1 MILLTVDGEFYKSKT
16 MLNAKLFA
24 NVNLHKEAV
33 DWQNRVLTNGGYVS
47 KDTLKAV
54 SDFCYRIDAAGI
66 RNKFSRLNLICGDD
80 LTAARVPLYRGLSFT
95 GDQYG
100 NSIDTNNNFVSGDYT
115 ERGSNGGLNAG
126 SGGTKY
132 LDTGVIPNN
141 INKGF
146 TGINNHMSAYVVNR
160 TNEFY
165 IGCDDSFGCCAGAC
179 AWIWL
184 SVSIAPTQSS
194 YYMGDNDNNGGYT
207 GQFTGSSSLGLFL
220 GCCDTGESGANSYT
234 YTNGAYDNEYTYGN
248 MNSNSLNNI
257 GLSITIFG
265 FNHIAVDPND
275 YTCLSND
282 TFGTGHISSYSFGPL
297 LTYDQQLAYYNA
309 LQIFQTTLG
318 RNK

>member
-1 MILLTVDGEFYKSKT
+1 
-16 MLNAKLFA
+16 MLNGKLFSS
-24 NVNLHKEAV
+24 VNIHREAR
-33 DWQNRVLTNGGYVS
+33 DWHNRALASGGIVS

-66 RNKFSRLNLICGDD
+66 RGKFSRLNLICGNN

-95 GDQYG
+95 GFQYG
-100 NSIDTNNNFVSGDYT
+100 NSIDTNTNFVDGDYT

-141 INKGF
+141 TNGF
-146 TGINNHMSAYVVNR
+146 TGINNHMSAYMMNR
-160 TNEFY
+160 SNEFY
-165 IGCDDSFGCCAGAC
+165 MGVDDSSGCCAGTC

-184 SVSIAPTQSS
+184 LSSIAGTQSQ
-194 YYMGDNDNNGGYT
+194 YYMGDNDNGGGY
-207 GQFTGSSSLGLFL
+207 QAYSLSSSTLGLFL
-220 GCCDTGESGANSYT
+220 GSCDTGESGANSFT
-234 YTNGAYDNEYTYGN
+234 YTNGANDNDFTSGD
-248 MNSNSLNNI
+248 MNSNSLNGI

-265 FNHIAVDPND
+265 YNHIAVDLND
-275 YTCLSND
+275 NSCLSND
-282 TFGTGHISSYSFGPL
+282 TFGTGHISSYSFGPF
-297 LTYDQQLAYYNA
+297 LTGDQQLAYYNA

>member
-1 MILLTVDGEFYKSKT
+1 

-24 NVNLHKEAV
+24 SVNLHKEAV
-33 DWQNRVLTNGGYVS
+33 DWHNRVLTNGGRVS

-80 LTAARVPLYRGLSFT
+80 LISARVPLYRGLSFT
-95 GDQYG
+95 GTQYG
-100 NSIDTNNNFVSGDYT
+100 NTIDTNNNFISADYT
-115 ERGSNGGLNAG
+115 ERGSSGGLNAG

-141 INKGF
+141 IDKGF
-146 TGINNHMSAYVVNR
+146 TGINNHMSAYVMNR

-165 IGCDDSFGCCAGAC
+165 IGCDDSYGCCAGGC

-184 SVSIAPTQSS
+184 FSAIAGNASQ
-194 YYMGDNDNNGGYT
+194 YYMGDNDNGGNY
-207 GQFTGSSSLGLFL
+207 QAYSLSSSTLGLFL
-220 GCCDTGESGANSYT
+220 GCCDTGESGANSSS
-234 YTNGAYDNEYTYGN
+234 YTNGAYDNDFTYGD
-248 MNSNSLNNI
+248 MNGNSLNNI

-265 FNHIAVDPND
+265 YNHIAVDEFF
-275 YTCLSND
+275 TCGLND

-297 LTYDQQLAYYNA
+297 LTYDQQLSYYNA
-309 LQIFQTTLG
+309 LQAFQTALG